1 MTAPGALVFGTP
13 NLRVSHS
20 YEIGQ
25 LFDSASKLFKQPNWG
40 NEKRRHGS
48 TDIFVGQHPH
58 CLMIGA
64 KIYPYLCWLIGYTI
78 SILVGHI
85 IFPRMGCDLW
95 DGFDMI
101 CAKQW
106 SDGSPIGLYVSR
118 HKDRRQPR
126 KFGIVLQPVSE
137 SKH

>member
-1 MTAPGALVFGTP
+1 
-13 NLRVSHS
+13 
-20 YEIGQ
+20 
-25 LFDSASKLFKQPNWG
+25 
-40 NEKRRHGS
+40 
-48 TDIFVGQHPH
+48 
-58 CLMIGA
+58 MIGA
-64 KIYPYLCWLIGYTI
+64 KIYPFLLADR
-78 SILVGHI
+78 LAEQPHI